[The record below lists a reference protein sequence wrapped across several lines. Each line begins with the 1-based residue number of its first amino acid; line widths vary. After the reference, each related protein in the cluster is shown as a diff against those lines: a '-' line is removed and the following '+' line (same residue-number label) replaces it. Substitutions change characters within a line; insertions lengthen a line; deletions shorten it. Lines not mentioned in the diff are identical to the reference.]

1 MLDKK
6 LKQKIIN
13 KFKTHDN
20 DTGSTPIQI
29 AILTE
34 EIKQLSN
41 HLKEHKQDNSSRRG
55 LLKKVNERRKL
66 LKYFQRENEKLF
78 IDLAIKLKLKL
89 AKKMINDEEQKK
101 AEEAELER
109 QIKEKDEL
117 TKELKKLKEQKN
129 KN

>member
-6 LKQKIIN
+6 LKQRIIN

-20 DTGSTPIQI
+20 DTGSTPVQI

-41 HLKEHKQDNSSRRG
+41 HLKKHKQDNSSRRG
-55 LLKKVNERRKL
+55 LLKKVSERRKL
-66 LKYFQRENEKLF
+66 LKYLQRENEKLF

-89 AKKMINDEEQKK
+89 AKKMIDDEEQKK
-101 AEEAELER
+101 AEEAELEK
-109 QIKEKDEL
+109 QIKEKEKL
-117 TKELKKLKEQKN
+117 SKELKKIKK
-129 KN
+129 

>member
-6 LKQKIIN
+6 LKQRIIN
-13 KFKTHDN
+13 KFKMHDN

-41 HLKEHKQDNSSRRG
+41 HLKKHKQDNSSRRG
-55 LLKKVNERRKL
+55 LLKKVSERRKL
-66 LKYFQRENEKLF
+66 LKYLQRENEKLF

-89 AKKMINDEEQKK
+89 AKKMIDDEEQKK
-101 AEEAELER
+101 AEEAELEK
-109 QIKEKDEL
+109 QIKEKEKL
-117 TKELKKLKEQKN
+117 SKELKKIKK
-129 KN
+129 

>member
-6 LKQKIIN
+6 LKQRIIN

-20 DTGSTPIQI
+20 DTGSTPVQI

-41 HLKEHKQDNSSRRG
+41 HLKKHKQDNSSRRG
-55 LLKKVNERRKL
+55 LLKKVSERRKL
-66 LKYFQRENEKLF
+66 LKYLQRENEKLF

-101 AEEAELER
+101 AEEAELEK
-109 QIKEKDEL
+109 QIKEKEKL
-117 TKELKKLKEQKN
+117 SKELKKIKK
-129 KN
+129 

>member
-6 LKQKIIN
+6 LKQRIIN

-20 DTGSTPIQI
+20 DTGSTPVQI

-34 EIKQLSN
+34 EIKQLSS

-55 LLKKVNERRKL
+55 LLKKVSERRKL
-66 LKYFQRENEKLF
+66 LKYLQREDKKLF
-78 IDLAIKLKLKL
+78 VDLAIKLKLKL
-89 AKKMINDEEQKK
+89 AKKMINDAEQKK

-109 QIKEKDEL
+109 QIKEKEKL
-117 TKELKKLKEQKN
+117 AKELKKLKEQKN